1 MYHSSGVTEQK
12 LLPEAETTL
21 LYNRRNNILK
31 QCNILVWVLFI
42 TSEVGL
48 NIQFN
53 YPCARAALRV
63 AEQLNTQEILE
74 KPENWVET
82 DPAASHSSVIA
93 AKIQAEVDVKAF

>member
-48 NIQFN
+48 NIQCN
-53 YPCARAALRV
+53 CPCARA
-63 AEQLNTQEILE
+63 AEQLNTQENLE
-74 KPENWVET
+74 KSENWVET
-82 DPAASHSSVIA
+82 DPAASYPSVIA

>member
-1 MYHSSGVTEQK
+1 MGIITCRVSLDLKNDSNWKVNIRMYHSSGVTEQK

-48 NIQFN
+48 NI
-53 YPCARAALRV
+53 
-63 AEQLNTQEILE
+63 
-74 KPENWVET
+74 
-82 DPAASHSSVIA
+82 
-93 AKIQAEVDVKAF
+93 